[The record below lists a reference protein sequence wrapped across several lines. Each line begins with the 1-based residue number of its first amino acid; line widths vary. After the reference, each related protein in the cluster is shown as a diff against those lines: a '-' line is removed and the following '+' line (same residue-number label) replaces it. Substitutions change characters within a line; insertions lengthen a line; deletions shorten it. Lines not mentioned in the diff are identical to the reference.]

1 MLARAA
7 VYLVPVILSKT
18 RLCLQ
23 QRFQFG
29 AYASL
34 VQYPEPLLH
43 DFAVSANQDVLR
55 LRGNAQFTP
64 NAVLPV
70 VIQIKKHKLD
80 SIAKGLLQP
89 VHDGHITPT
98 SRSPIGKGIV
108 KREADDLLYRRRFFF
123 HYCRRVAR

>member
-1 MLARAA
+1 MRRAGSGLCSVNRNNCAARSADAGARIYLAQVFLR
-7 VYLVPVILSKT
+7 KT
-18 RLCLQ
+18 RLSLQ

-29 AYASL
+29 AYARL

-43 DFAVSANQDVLR
+43 DFAVSANQNVLR

-80 SIAKGLLQP
+80 SIAEGL
-89 VHDGHITPT
+89 
-98 SRSPIGKGIV
+98 
-108 KREADDLLYRRRFFF
+108 F
-123 HYCRRVAR
+123 